1 MKKIILSIAFIIT
14 LIILPLSSAY
24 NLNYSIEKAGSGII
38 EMVKQ
43 CKEKGLPEPEFEEK
57 MGCFV
62 ITIYRSIMTD
72 KYLDSLGLNERQK
85 KAIEYLRRKQKITSR
100 EYCELCSIAKDT
112 ANRDLNDLLNKEVIE
127 KRGKGPQTFYV
138 LRAIV

>member
-1 MKKIILSIAFIIT
+1 
-14 LIILPLSSAY
+14 
-24 NLNYSIEKAGSGII
+24 
-38 EMVKQ
+38 MVKQ

-72 KYLDSLGLNERQK
+72 KCLDSLGLNERQK
-85 KAIEYLRRKQKITSR
+85 KAIEHLRRKQKITSR

-112 ANRDLNDLLNKEVIE
+112 ANRDLNDLLNKEVIK

-138 LRAIV
+138 LRTIA